1 MKRKR
6 KAKTRIRTRT
16 LGDLKV
22 RRKVEVKPHSRK
34 TRSGKT
40 VVVKGY
46 ERGAGG
52 GISHAQEVAKK
63 SGSGNEF
70 ERLKKK
76 LTPYGDRAKKG
87 LKTFQANAED
97 ILTQYKDKL
106 SQQVKD
112 KYKDAKKSTKQT
124 ASFVSGQVGKT
135 IKHYTRK
142 SKKTSTKKKDMIG
155 KRWNK
160 FDVAMQDFMYA
171 HGSKY
176 KKYF

>member
-6 KAKTRIRTRT
+6 KTKTRT

-22 RRKVEVKPHSRK
+22 RRKVEVKPHSRS
-34 TRSGKT
+34 TRSGKR

-46 ERGAGG
+46 ERGASGSV
-52 GISHAQEVAKK
+52 SHAQEVAKK

-87 LKTFQANAED
+87 LKTFQANVED
-97 ILTQYKDKL
+97 VLTQYKEKL

-124 ASFVSGQVGKT
+124 ASFVGGQVDKT

-160 FDVAMQDFMYA
+160 FDLAMHEFMYA
-171 HGSKY
+171 HGSRY

>member
-6 KAKTRIRTRT
+6 KTKTRT

-22 RRKVEVKPHSRK
+22 RKKVEVKSHSRK
-34 TRSGKT
+34 TRSGKR
-40 VVVKGY
+40 VVVKSY
-46 ERGAGG
+46 ERGASGRA
-52 GISHAQEVAKK
+52 SHAQEVSKK
-63 SGSGNEF
+63 SGSGAEF

-97 ILTQYKDKL
+97 VLTQYKEKL

-112 KYKDAKKSTKQT
+112 KYKDAKRYAKSS
-124 ASFVSGQVGKT
+124 ASFVGGQISKT
-135 IKHYTRK
+135 AKHYTRK
-142 SKKTSTKKKDMIG
+142 SNKKTKKEEREKP
-155 KRWNK
+155 WSA
-160 FDVAMQDFMYA
+160 FDVKMTMFMSR

>member
-6 KAKTRIRTRT
+6 KTKTRT

-22 RRKVEVKPHSRK
+22 RKKVEVKPHSRK
-34 TRSGKT
+34 TRSGKR

-46 ERGAGG
+46 ERGASGSV
-52 GISHAQEVAKK
+52 SHAQEVAKK
-63 SGSGNEF
+63 SGSGTEF

-97 ILTQYKDKL
+97 VLTTYKEKL

-112 KYKDAKKSTKQT
+112 KYKDAKKAAKSS
-124 ASFVSGQVGKT
+124 ASFVGGQISKT
-135 IKHYTRK
+135 AKHYTRK
-142 SKKTSTKKKDMIG
+142 SHKQKPKKEEREKPWSD
-155 KRWNK
+155 
-160 FDVAMQDFMYA
+160 FDVKMATFMGK

-176 KKYF
+176 KKFF

>member
-6 KAKTRIRTRT
+6 KVKTRT

-22 RRKVEVKPHSRK
+22 RKKVSVKPHSRK
-34 TRSGKT
+34 TRSGKR

-46 ERGAGG
+46 ERVAGG
-52 GISHAQEVAKK
+52 GVSHAQEVAKK
-63 SGSGNEF
+63 SGSGAEF
-70 ERLKKK
+70 ERLKNK
-76 LTPYGDRAKKG
+76 LTPYGDRAKNG

-97 ILTQYKDKL
+97 VITQYKDKL

-112 KYKDAKKSTKQT
+112 KYKDAKRSAKSS
-124 ASFVSGQVGKT
+124 ASFVGGQISKT
-135 IKHYTRK
+135 VKHYTRK
-142 SKKTSTKKKDMIG
+142 SKKTSDKKKDSIG

-160 FDVAMQDFMYA
+160 FDVAMQDFMHA

-176 KKYF
+176 KKVF

>member
-6 KAKTRIRTRT
+6 KTKTRT

-22 RRKVEVKPHSRK
+22 RKKVEVKSHSRK
-34 TRSGKT
+34 TRSGKR

-46 ERGAGG
+46 ERGVSGS
-52 GISHAQEVAKK
+52 ISHAQEVAKK
-63 SGSGNEF
+63 SGSGGEF

-87 LKTFQANAED
+87 LKTFQANVED
-97 ILTQYKDKL
+97 VLTQYKEKL

-112 KYKDAKKSTKQT
+112 KYKDAKKSAKQT
-124 ASFVSGQVGKT
+124 ASFVGGQVGKT

-160 FDVAMQDFMYA
+160 FDLAMHEFMYA
-171 HGSKY
+171 HGSRY

>member
-6 KAKTRIRTRT
+6 RTKTRT

-22 RRKVEVKPHSRK
+22 RKKVEVRPHSRK
-34 TRSGKT
+34 TRSGKR

-46 ERGAGG
+46 KRGIGG
-52 GISHAQEVAKK
+52 SVSHAQEVAKK
-63 SGSGNEF
+63 SGSGAEF
-70 ERLKKK
+70 ERIKNKP
-76 LTPYGDRAKKG
+76 TSYGDSAKKE
-87 LKTFQANAED
+87 LKTFQADSED
-97 ILTQYKDKL
+97 TLTQYKDKL

-112 KYKDAKKSTKQT
+112 KYKDDKKSTKQT
-124 ASFVSGQVGKT
+124 ASFVGGQVGKA

-142 SKKTSTKKKDMIG
+142 SKKTSTKKKDMID

>member
-6 KAKTRIRTRT
+6 RTKTRTI
-16 LGDLKV
+16 GDLKV
-22 RRKVEVKPHSRK
+22 HKKVEVSPHSRK
-34 TRSGKT
+34 TRSRKR

-46 ERGAGG
+46 ERGSSGSA
-52 GISHAQEVAKK
+52 SHAQEVAKK

-97 ILTQYKDKL
+97 VLTQYKEKL

-112 KYKDAKKSTKQT
+112 KYNDAKKSTKKT
-124 ASFVSGQVGKT
+124 ASFVGGQVGKT

-171 HGSKY
+171 HGSRY

>member
-6 KAKTRIRTRT
+6 KAKTRT

-22 RRKVEVKPHSRK
+22 RKKVEVKSHSRK
-34 TRSGKT
+34 TRSGKR

-46 ERGAGG
+46 ERGVGG
-52 GISHAQEVAKK
+52 SVSHAQEVAKK
-63 SGSGNEF
+63 SGSGTEF

-87 LKTFQANAED
+87 LKTFQANDED
-97 ILTQYKDKL
+97 VLTQYKEKL

-112 KYKDAKKSTKQT
+112 KDKDAKKSTKKT
-124 ASFVSGQVGKT
+124 ANFVGGQIGKT

-142 SKKTSTKKKDMIG
+142 SNKQKSKNEERKKP
-155 KRWNK
+155 WNN
-160 FDVAMQDFMYA
+160 FDVKMAMFMGK

-176 KKYF
+176 KKVF

>member
-6 KAKTRIRTRT
+6 KTKTRT

-22 RRKVEVKPHSRK
+22 RKKVEVKPHSRK
-34 TRSGKT
+34 TRNGKR

-52 GISHAQEVAKK
+52 SVSHAQEVSKK

-76 LTPYGDRAKKG
+76 LTPYGDRAKKE
-87 LKTFQANAED
+87 LKTFQANDED
-97 ILTQYKDKL
+97 ALTQYKEKL

-112 KYKDAKKSTKQT
+112 KYKDAKKS
-124 ASFVSGQVGKT
+124 
-135 IKHYTRK
+135 
-142 SKKTSTKKKDMIG
+142 KKTSPKKKDVPG

-171 HGSKY
+171 HGSNY

>member
-6 KAKTRIRTRT
+6 KTKTRT
-16 LGDLKV
+16 LGYLKV
-22 RRKVEVKPHSRK
+22 RKKVEVRPHSRR
-34 TRSGKT
+34 TRSGKR

-46 ERGAGG
+46 ERGVSCSV
-52 GISHAQEVAKK
+52 SHAQEVAKK
-63 SGSGNEF
+63 SGSGTEF

-97 ILTQYKDKL
+97 VLTQYKEKL

-112 KYKDAKKSTKQT
+112 KYKDAKRSAKSS
-124 ASFVSGQVGKT
+124 ASFVGGQVGKT

-171 HGSKY
+171 HGSNY

>member
-6 KAKTRIRTRT
+6 RTKTRT

-22 RRKVEVKPHSRK
+22 RKKVEVRPHSRK
-34 TRSGKT
+34 TRSGKR

-46 ERGAGG
+46 ERSIGG
-52 GISHAQEVAKK
+52 SVSHTQEVAKK
-63 SGSGNEF
+63 SGSGTEF
-70 ERLKKK
+70 ERIKNKP
-76 LTPYGDRAKKG
+76 TPYGDRAKKG

-97 ILTQYKDKL
+97 VLTQYKDKL

-112 KYKDAKKSTKQT
+112 RYNDAKRHTKET
-124 ASFVSGQVGKT
+124 ASFVGGQVGKT

-142 SKKTSTKKKDMIG
+142 SKKQKPKKEEREKPWSD
-155 KRWNK
+155 
-160 FDVAMQDFMYA
+160 FDVKMAMFMGK

-176 KKYF
+176 RKVF

>member
-6 KAKTRIRTRT
+6 KTKTRT
-16 LGDLKV
+16 LGDLRVRKKV
-22 RRKVEVKPHSRK
+22 SVKPHSRT
-34 TRSGKT
+34 TRSGKR
-40 VVVKGY
+40 VFVKGY
-46 ERGAGG
+46 ERGSGG
-52 GISHAQEVAKK
+52 SVSHAQEVTKK
-63 SGSGNEF
+63 IGSGTEF
-70 ERLKKK
+70 ERLKNKP
-76 LTPYGDRAKKG
+76 TSYGDSAKKE
-87 LKTFQANAED
+87 LKTFQADSED
-97 ILTQYKDKL
+97 TLTQYKDKL

-112 KYKDAKKSTKQT
+112 KYKDDKKSTKQT
-124 ASFVSGQVGKT
+124 ASFVGGQVGKA

-142 SKKTSTKKKDMIG
+142 SKKTSTKKKDMID